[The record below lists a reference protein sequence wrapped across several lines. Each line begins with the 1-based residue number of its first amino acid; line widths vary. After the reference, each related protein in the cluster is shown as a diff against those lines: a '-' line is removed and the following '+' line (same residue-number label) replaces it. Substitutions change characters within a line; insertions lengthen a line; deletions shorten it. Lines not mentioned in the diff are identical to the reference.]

1 MEKTQTTEHNVFC
14 ITFTS
19 FIENW
24 TEPDYH
30 IRSTEAGCG
39 SEIWFMHR
47 PTEALEEENIFT
59 DQDSLIKIFLSD
71 VFYDLSECGG
81 IVYCNDPYITDSI
94 MSELQEKEYEWIQD
108 NPEYLEDDPDRLYDE
123 MKQNL

>member
-1 MEKTQTTEHNVFC
+1 MYSALPSHHLQKTGLNQT
-14 ITFTS
+14 ITF
-19 FIENW
+19 
-24 TEPDYH
+24 DLQRRGAVVRY
-30 IRSTEAGCG
+30 G
-39 SEIWFMHR
+39 SCIDQQKHWKKK
-47 PTEALEEENIFT
+47 NIFT